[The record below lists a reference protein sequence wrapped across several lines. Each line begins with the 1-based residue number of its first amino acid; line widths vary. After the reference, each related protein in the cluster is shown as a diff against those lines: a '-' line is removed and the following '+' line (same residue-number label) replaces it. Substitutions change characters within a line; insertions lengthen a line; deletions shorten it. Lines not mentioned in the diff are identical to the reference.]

1 MKKILLCFLFSF
13 VCIIS
18 NAQIYN
24 TIKYLDKFD
33 DVIKQENVKTLVT
46 ETDSTFIFE
55 TKGRKPKI
63 YYILEIDEDS
73 FIGDA
78 DENNH
83 ERLVNNIFGY
93 QESYFVSDIP
103 YNKFIILDEDEQKKH
118 FFTLV
123 HRVISRYSFTF
134 EYDSEFHWIR
144 SLECSRIVYENK

>member
-24 TIKYLDKFD
+24 TIEYLDKFD

-63 YYILEIDEDS
+63 YYILKIDENG

-78 DENNH
+78 NENNH
-83 ERLVNNIFGY
+83 ERIINNVFGY
-93 QESYFVSDIP
+93 QERYLVSDIP
-103 YNKFIILDEDEQKKH
+103 YNKFIILDKNEQRKH
-118 FFTLV
+118 FFGLV
-123 HRVISRYSFTF
+123 HRVISKYDFIF
-134 EYDSEFHWIR
+134 EYDTQFYWITN
-144 SLECSRIVYENK
+144 LEGSRIVYENR